1 MNSLSFHVFPRTEPA
16 MKAKRV
22 YGELRR
28 LTGCLN
34 GSKLKALAGVRPEG
48 QLEAGWGWG
57 GVWEWVVELRKDK
70 RKCDAERCERKKD
83 AVNLS

>member
-48 QLEAGWGWG
+48 QLEAGWGD
-57 GVWEWVVELRKDK
+57 WEWVVELRKDK

>member
-22 YGELRR
+22 YRELRR

-57 GVWEWVVELRKDK
+57 GGLGMGCR
-70 RKCDAERCERKKD
+70 AEKGQEKM
-83 AVNLS
+83 